1 MHYLDDLEVDTCKH
15 LIRRQGCLGTPTLP
29 VKKRQNRPN
38 LFLQNY
44 RKDGNIP
51 VFKNFIKILYKQ
63 NTSMIIN
70 NGYLSPQ
77 VSLQGGL
84 RQGSPVSPPLYV
96 MQEQVIATHI
106 NQNEDIIGL
115 WAFFI
120 HAQISRLLLNS
131 KYFNY
136 LVIN

>member
-1 MHYLDDLEVDTCKH
+1 MPRDPHPP
-15 LIRRQGCLGTPTLP
+15 RQKEDKTVRTFFYKTME
-29 VKKRQNRPN
+29 KKE
-38 LFLQNY
+38 
-44 RKDGNIP
+44 ISP

-115 WAFFI
+115 WAFFK

-136 LVIN
+136 LLIN